1 MAQNQS
7 PHAGHRARMRQRLK
21 KTTAAPFADHELL
34 EMLLYHTN
42 ARGDTNETAHAL
54 IEAFGSIEGILD
66 ADPARLEAV
75 WGIGESSSVLLTLVG
90 ELAHRY
96 TAQKFSAQQNA
107 AGVLDTAE
115 KVASFLAPRFIGAT
129 KELVFALLLD
139 NAMRP
144 LDLFPVGDGTVTNVA
159 VSVRSIAERAYTKHA
174 AAVILAHNHPGGLAT
189 PSGDDI
195 KATHHI
201 KEALSLLEIPLV
213 EHFIFSNSAFTTVL
227 NQIGQDAPAAFVASP
242 LFDRINSDFYKK
254 KGDRS

>member
-1 MAQNQS
+1 MAQNRS
-7 PHAGHRARMRQRLK
+7 LHTGHRARMRQRLK
-21 KTTAAPFADHELL
+21 TTSAASFADHELL

-42 ARGDTNETAHAL
+42 ARSDTNEPAHAL

-75 WGIGESSSVLLTLVG
+75 WGIGESTTVLLTLVG

-107 AGVLDTAE
+107 AGALDTAE
-115 KVASFLAPRFIGAT
+115 KVADFLAPRFIGAT
-129 KELVFALLLD
+129 KELIFALLLD

-144 LDLFPVGDGTVTNVA
+144 LDLFPVSNGTVTNAA

-174 AAVILAHNHPGGLAT
+174 AAVILAHNHPGGMAT
-189 PSGDDI
+189 PSSEDI
-195 KATHHI
+195 KMTHHI

-213 EHFIFSNSAFTTVL
+213 EHFIFSNNAYTTVL
-227 NQIGQDAPAAFVASP
+227 NQFRQGAPSAFVSSP
-242 LFDRINSDFYKK
+242 LFDRINTDFYKK
-254 KGDRS
+254 KGNRS